1 MNQNLMDALQLLEI
15 VYKTGGDLE
24 TAKDYIYSR
33 VRLGIVENDKFLHM
47 FRFYVE
53 MRNL

>member
-1 MNQNLMDALQLLEI
+1 MSKGLFSALELLEI

-24 TAKDYIYSR
+24 KAKDYIYSKI
-33 VRLGIVENDKFLHM
+33 RLSMAENDRFLYM

>member
-1 MNQNLMDALQLLEI
+1 MSERLVEALGLLEI

-24 TAKDYIYSR
+24 QAKDYIYSR
-33 VRLGIVENDKFLHM
+33 VRLNMKENDRFLYM